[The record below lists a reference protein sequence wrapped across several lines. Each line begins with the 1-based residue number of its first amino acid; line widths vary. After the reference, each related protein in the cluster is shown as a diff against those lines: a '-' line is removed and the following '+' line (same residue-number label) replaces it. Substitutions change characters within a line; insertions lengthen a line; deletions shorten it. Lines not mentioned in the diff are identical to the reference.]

1 MLVCPKTCPGGR
13 VVRMRSK
20 YCWRDGGVQQG
31 GLRYLEALTKRPDI
45 AAREEEGEWWD
56 REVEVVYL

>member
-1 MLVCPKTCPGGR
+1 M
-13 VVRMRSK
+13 VRMRSK